1 MKLNRTA
8 TIAGIVAAVF
18 ASSSA
23 LVYGIERFITLE
35 STVEELSSESTAGK
49 LQRAREQ
56 VRHYERLMKR
66 RNLSLREAKDYRY
79 WSRRVIELEQK
90 LRRRG

>member
-1 MKLNRTA
+1 MKLNKTA
-8 TIAGIVAAVF
+8 TIAGIIAAVL

-35 STVEELSSESTAGK
+35 STVEELAGESIAGK

-56 VRHYERLMKR
+56 VGHYERLMQR
-66 RNLSLREAKDYRY
+66 RALSLRELKDYRY
-79 WSRRVIELEQK
+79 WQRRVITLERK
-90 LRRRG
+90 IKKFG

>member
-1 MKLNRTA
+1 MKLNKTA
-8 TIAGIVAAVF
+8 TITGIIAAVF

-35 STVEELSSESTAGK
+35 STVEELAGESVAGK

-56 VRHYERLMKR
+56 VKHYERLMR
-66 RNLSLREAKDYRY
+66 RRSLSSREMKDYRY
-79 WSRRVIELEQK
+79 WSRRVIELEGK